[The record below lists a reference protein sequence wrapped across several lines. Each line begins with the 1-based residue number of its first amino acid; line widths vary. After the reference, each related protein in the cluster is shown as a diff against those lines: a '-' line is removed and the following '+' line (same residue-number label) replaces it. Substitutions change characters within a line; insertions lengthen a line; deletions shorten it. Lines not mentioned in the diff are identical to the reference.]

1 MANTEE
7 IGSCVEQIPFEGL
20 EAVGRIF
27 AEGMKKYGKDNWK
40 NDPSADYRIER
51 CRHAIR
57 HLMLF
62 ANGDRGEEHLAKVA
76 WFCLTEIYL
85 SKKLGDVHDHSLR
98 EQQNKK
104 DTGTLNHNEKQ
115 DYTFVDKLL
124 VSCLNNVPEVSM
136 RNSGNLAIDTAL
148 ERYVHERIDKAK
160 KDNIGP
166 IGIRDDGALVY
177 SLQVAVNGGIEN
189 RLFIDNRTICK
200 ENLFNSTPN
209 IELAT

>member
-40 NDPSADYRIER
+40 NDPSAEYRIER

-98 EQQNKK
+98 EQQDEDVK
-104 DTGTLNHNEKQ
+104 T
-115 DYTFVDKLL
+115 
-124 VSCLNNVPEVSM
+124 
-136 RNSGNLAIDTAL
+136 
-148 ERYVHERIDKAK
+148 
-160 KDNIGP
+160 
-166 IGIRDDGALVY
+166 
-177 SLQVAVNGGIEN
+177 EN

-209 IELAT
+209 IELAR

>member
-1 MANTEE
+1 MANTEG

-40 NDPSADYRIER
+40 NDPSAEYRIER

-85 SKKLGDVHDHSLR
+85 SKKLGDVVNTTSI
-98 EQQNKK
+98 
-104 DTGTLNHNEKQ
+104 NEEVRTFQ
-115 DYTFVDKLL
+115 DPDPQFVDPQFEK
-124 VSCLNNVPEVSM
+124 
-136 RNSGNLAIDTAL
+136 AIEDHNA
-148 ERYVHERIDKAK
+148 YVK
-160 KDNIGP
+160 KVFGGP
-166 IGIRDDGALVY
+166 
-177 SLQVAVNGGIEN
+177 S
-189 RLFIDNRTICK
+189 
-200 ENLFNSTPN
+200 N
-209 IELAT
+209 IELAR